1 MTKQKTLTL
10 KAEGISSKQWTNLV
24 IELNLIAKAWK
35 PYGVNIKL
43 QAPGIKN
50 MIAWGRKINE
60 SYKN

>member
-1 MTKQKTLTL
+1 MAKEKTLKL

-35 PYGVNIKL
+35 PYGVDIKL
-43 QAPGIKN
+43 QEPGIKN
-50 MIAWGRKINE
+50 IIAWGRRTNE

>member
-1 MTKQKTLTL
+1 MTKEKTLKL

-24 IELNLIAKAWK
+24 IELNLISKAWK

-50 MIAWGRKINE
+50 IIAWGRRANE